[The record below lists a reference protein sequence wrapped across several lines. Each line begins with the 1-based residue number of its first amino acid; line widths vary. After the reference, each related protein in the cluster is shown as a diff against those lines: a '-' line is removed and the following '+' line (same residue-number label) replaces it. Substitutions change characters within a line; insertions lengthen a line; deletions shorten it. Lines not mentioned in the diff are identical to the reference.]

1 MTIELPRPIE
11 EQLRD
16 LALKQGRELGVII
29 EEAIRTYVE
38 AASITDL
45 DPADIAETQVALI
58 GELRGLTE
66 WKDGGG

>member
-1 MTIELPRPIE
+1 MTIDLPSTVE

-16 LALKQGRELGVII
+16 LAVKQGRELGVIV

-38 AASITDL
+38 ATAITDL
-45 DPADIAETQVALI
+45 DPEDVAETQLALI
-58 GELRGLTE
+58 GELRGVPE